1 MKKAPQMAP
10 QMYPRRGKIRS
21 KSRSRQRGGPGEPK
35 WSQNKVKNHEST
47 TKNGANIKS
56 AKVETLN
63 KNKEKHSN

>member
-10 QMYPRRGKIRS
+10 QMYPRRGKIGS

-35 WSQNKVKNHEST
+35 WSQNKSKNHQNRAQIYA
-47 TKNGANIKS
+47 KIKS
-56 AKVETLN
+56 AKAEKLN